1 MQNQTDDPIGSS
13 KVAPLHRHRENPL
26 DANGAPP
33 LHRRVSKG
41 RNEGREML
49 PPRLKKPVKRL
60 LNALPDPAFYQ
71 YKYLLIHGRF
81 CNFKN
86 PKRFSEKIFH
96 RMRHPS
102 PIFTTLA
109 DRIAVRT
116 YIAETIG
123 PQYLVPL
130 LFSCD
135 AVDERTFD
143 ALPSSFVMKSSNG
156 FGQVKVVRDKN
167 EEDIA
172 QLCEL
177 ANSWLAA
184 KSASRSREK
193 HYLSIPPR
201 IVFEEP
207 LLEDGEVPDDYKL
220 NVFNSPGREP
230 FVFIQ
235 HMHGRFR
242 DLQQELYLEDGSP
255 PPFKLEL
262 ALLRE
267 SDRRSENIESLSE
280 MAVLAKKLA
289 KPFGYLR
296 VDFYLH
302 KHRIYVGELTVT
314 PGAGTYIFAPRAWD
328 RLLGDRFGWPEN
340 LPGS

>member
-26 DANGAPP
+26 DAIGARPAPP

-71 YKYLLIHGRF
+71 YKYPLIHGRF

-135 AVDERTFD
+135 AVDEQTFD

-193 HYLSIPPR
+193 HYLTIPPR

-220 NVFNSPGREP
+220 NVFNSHGREP

-267 SDRRSENIESLSE
+267 SDQRTEKVEASS
-280 MAVLAKKLA
+280 
-289 KPFGYLR
+289 
-296 VDFYLH
+296 
-302 KHRIYVGELTVT
+302 
-314 PGAGTYIFAPRAWD
+314 
-328 RLLGDRFGWPEN
+328 
-340 LPGS
+340 